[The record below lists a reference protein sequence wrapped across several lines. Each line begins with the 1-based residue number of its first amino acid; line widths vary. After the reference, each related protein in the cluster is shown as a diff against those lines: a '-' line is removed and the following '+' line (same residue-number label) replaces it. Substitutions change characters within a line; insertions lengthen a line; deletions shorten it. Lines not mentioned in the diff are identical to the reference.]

1 LFVFKLFPVLGFI
14 FGFVWYLTTRKIWI
28 NLDKS

>member
-1 LFVFKLFPVLGFI
+1 VFKLFPVLGFI
-14 FGFVWYLTTRKIWI
+14 FGFVWYLSTRSIWL